1 MPDDIRRL
9 ASDILTKPITVQAGS
24 TAPPV
29 TVTHALYP
37 VGQHL
42 KTPLLLE
49 LLRHT
54 DTDSVLIFTRTKHRA
69 KRLGEQL
76 EKAGYKAASL
86 QGNLSQN
93 RRQAALDGFRDGTFQ
108 ILVATDI
115 AARGIDVSQISHV
128 VNYDIPDTPEAYIHR
143 IGRTGRAARS
153 GDAFTLVTAE
163 DTIMV
168 RTIEKK
174 LGTELERRNVEGFD
188 YSVPAPHKD
197 SEFARPPRPPQGH
210 KKPAARKTGSQGQ
223 GFSANPKG
231 TSSAK
236 PQPSAIKPAQ
246 PGTAPTARHPQ
257 RSQRAH

>member
-1 MPDDIRRL
+1 
-9 ASDILTKPITVQAGS
+9 
-24 TAPPV
+24 
-29 TVTHALYP
+29 
-37 VGQHL
+37 
-42 KTPLLLE
+42 
-49 LLRHT
+49 
-54 DTDSVLIFTRTKHRA
+54 VLVFTRTKHRA
-69 KRLGEQL
+69 KKLDKIL
-76 EKAGYKAASL
+76 VDAGFQATSL

-93 RRQAALDGFRDGTFQ
+93 RRKAALDGFRSGKYS
-108 ILVATDI
+108 IMVATDI
-115 AARGIDVSQISHV
+115 AARGIDISQISHV
-128 VNYDIPDTPEAYIHR
+128 INYDIPDTPEAYIHR

-174 LGTELERRNVEGFD
+174 LNTELERRSVEGFD

-223 GFSANPKG
+223 GFSANPKS

-236 PQPSAIKPAQ
+236 PQPHAIKPDQ